1 MVVEVE
7 MLVYCNIKQFLSSS
21 FFKSD
26 FMIDKYLNFISFSKA
41 HEFRFTRIKDHVIV
55 IEPVL

>member
-1 MVVEVE
+1 MFVEIE
-7 MLVYCNIKQFLSSS
+7 MLVYCNTKQFLSSS

-26 FMIDKYLNFISFSKA
+26 LMIGKYLIFIGFSKA
-41 HEFRFTRIKDHVIV
+41 HEFTFTRIKDHIIV

>member
-1 MVVEVE
+1 MFVKIE
-7 MLVYCNIKQFLSSS
+7 MLVCCNTKQFLSSG

-26 FMIDKYLNFISFSKA
+26 LIIGKYLILIGFSKA
-41 HEFRFTRIKDHVIV
+41 HEFTVTRVQDHIIV